1 MNLARRSS
9 IRWGHDMRPTPAA
22 ASIGVFLALA
32 AAGCTTDHDGARDR
46 AVERALAGAKDAEA
60 QLEDMVE
67 APDLPRGDGLLEAV
81 RQEVPDDFGNV
92 LTFSQDVVSDE
103 TVKVE
108 VAFDGHDQ
116 SGSGGTYLDFTAR
129 VCVEFTVTTGVSPGL
144 TTRDTAC
151 DQAYFDRTRWLG
163 AAGEV
168 VSVDD

>member
-1 MNLARRSS
+1 
-9 IRWGHDMRPTPAA
+9 MRPTPAA
-22 ASIGVFLALA
+22 VSIVVCLALA

-46 AVERALAGAKDAEA
+46 AVEQVLAGANDAKA
-60 QLEDMVE
+60 QLEDLVE
-67 APDLPRGDGLLEAV
+67 APDLPRGDGLLDAV
-81 RQEVPDDFGNV
+81 RQEVPDDYGNV

-103 TVKVE
+103 TVKVK

-129 VCVEFTVTTGVSPGL
+129 VCVEFTVTTGMSPGL

-168 VSVDD
+168 VSIED